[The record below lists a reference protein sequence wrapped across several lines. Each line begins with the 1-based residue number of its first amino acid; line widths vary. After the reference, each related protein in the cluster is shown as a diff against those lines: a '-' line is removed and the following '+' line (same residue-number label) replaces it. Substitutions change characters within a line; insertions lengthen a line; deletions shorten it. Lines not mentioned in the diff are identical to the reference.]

1 MSVQL
6 ADRPDA
12 AARPTPS
19 PPGARGLFG
28 VGLTLLATALLT
40 LAVALVLTGSAP
52 EPAPVGLQSA
62 PLAVL
67 WAARLLHLVTLL
79 AAVVTIGGALSVA
92 GLASGADRRASGRRA
107 TVLGAAT
114 VALSSVVE
122 LGLVVWQAS
131 AASPATE
138 YAVLDAVST
147 AQARGL
153 EAQALLATAT
163 ALLAVAVAEMARQ
176 TVLARGTLVLA
187 VATLVPPL
195 LTGHVLTA
203 DQPWLAAASLVAHVV
218 AAAVWTGGLT
228 ALGWVSLRQ
237 PSAWAE
243 SLPRYSRIA
252 LVCVSVLVVSGLLNA
267 LSRVGS
273 IDVLWTTGYG
283 VLLSLK
289 AILLGGLVGLGA
301 LQRRRVVARVDDRRS
316 SLRSFVLIA
325 GAELMFMVLAF
336 ALAAAL
342 SHTAPPG

>member
-1 MSVQL
+1 M
-6 ADRPDA
+6 
-12 AARPTPS
+12 
-19 PPGARGLFG
+19 
-28 VGLTLLATALLT
+28 
-40 LAVALVLTGSAP
+40 
-52 EPAPVGLQSA
+52 
-62 PLAVL
+62 
-67 WAARLLHLVTLL
+67 
-79 AAVVTIGGALSVA
+79 
-92 GLASGADRRASGRRA
+92 
-107 TVLGAAT
+107 
-114 VALSSVVE
+114 
-122 LGLVVWQAS
+122 
-131 AASPATE
+131 
-138 YAVLDAVST
+138 
-147 AQARGL
+147 
-153 EAQALLATAT
+153 
-163 ALLAVAVAEMARQ
+163 
-176 TVLARGTLVLA
+176 
-187 VATLVPPL
+187 ATLVPPL

-203 DQPWLAAASLVAHVV
+203 DQAWFAAASLVAHVV

-237 PSAWAE
+237 PSQWAE